1 MPKNKYSV
9 ALYFFVAARLP
20 PYQRKRENS
29 SCRKGDPQEKPECAD
44 GEGKPP
50 TIYSDSPKIMGSE
63 LIVRVASPSPVG
75 KNTSQQS
82 SFSNKG
88 WRYVLNSVARAIL
101 IQEVTALLKQ
111 TAKII
116 DISL

>member
-1 MPKNKYSV
+1 MLHFISLLQLAFRRIRERERIV
-9 ALYFFVAARLP
+9 AVGKVIHRRSPSAQMARGKLFILP
-20 PYQRKRENS
+20 
-29 SCRKGDPQEKPECAD
+29 
-44 GEGKPP
+44 
-50 TIYSDSPKIMGSE
+50 SPKIRGSV

-75 KNTSQQS
+75 KSISQQS

-88 WRYVLNSVARAIL
+88 WRYVINSVARAIL
-101 IQEVTALLKQ
+101 LQEVTALLKQ